1 MPFQMIVQHAFTE
14 RLADGG
20 FRIRNAADLIE
31 DAGQVAALEGNP
43 HVVRIWVDDSAPAAE
58 PEVAATAAARLPAA
72 AKQASPDFPSSSDPA
87 AAPAK
92 Q

>member
-20 FRIRNAADLIE
+20 FRIRNAADLVE
-31 DAGQVAALEGNP
+31 DPDQVAALEGNP
-43 HVVRIWVDDSAPAAE
+43 HVVRIWVDDPAPA
-58 PEVAATAAARLPAA
+58 PQPAP
-72 AKQASPDFPSSSDPA
+72 KPPQSKASPDASTSSDPA